1 MKSHFK
7 THILQS
13 GETLQSVAQHYG
25 LTPQELRQYHNTYC
39 VLADLIGY
47 EFAAHL
53 KTVLVPHEPLAVK
66 ATTLQ
71 LVAPR
76 FIDLKAIRKKINY
89 GVMFT
94 VTTGNEV
101 TTMHYEVSV
110 QCVDKQ
116 PSEYHLFEINRT
128 SKIFINNLETNTI
141 MNELAEKVS
150 ESLYPLVLVVNKN
163 GRWKEVYNSVE
174 IKKRWANH
182 KQKIVD
188 EYQGR
193 EIENYLAVFEQSI
206 DNKSSL
212 NESLQKDWFLN
223 AFFSG
228 IYMRYNEELTSECTV
243 DFPLLVNANPLR
255 YSINQTI
262 DTYLDESNNI
272 CLSRDGIL
280 KDDRCKAD
288 FENELSFS
296 NYDSQMGLELEKA
309 TGNFKATYFLN
320 PNNNTIKTM
329 LMECDVTLDVPK
341 KLEIVIAV
349 INDNEIQENRPIKMI
364 APAKKKSWFF

>member
-1 MKSHFK
+1 MESKHK
-7 THILQS
+7 IYTIQK
-13 GETLQSVAQHYG
+13 GDTLQSVAKQLN
-25 LTPQELRQYHNTYC
+25 LTPEEIRAYHNIYC
-39 VLADLIGY
+39 ELPDLIGY
-47 EFAAHL
+47 DFSNNL
-53 KTVLVPHEPLAVK
+53 KTLILSQTPREDKENVSKRSAPNFI
-66 ATTLQ
+66 Q
-71 LVAPR
+71 LKS
-76 FIDLKAIRKKINY
+76 ILKKINY

-94 VTTGNEV
+94 VTTGDEV

-116 PSEYHLFEINRT
+116 PSEHHLFEINRV
-128 SKIFINNLETNTI
+128 SKIFINHVEADTI
-141 MNELAEKVS
+141 INELAEKVS

-163 GRWKEVYNSVE
+163 GRWEEVYNTVE

-182 KQKIVD
+182 KQKIVA

-228 IYMRYNEELTSECTV
+228 IYMKHNEELTSESTV
-243 DFPLLVNANPLR
+243 DFPLLVNSNPLR

-262 DTYLDESNNI
+262 DKYLDESNNI

-296 NYDSQMGLELEKA
+296 NYDSQMGQELEKA
-309 TGNFKATYFLN
+309 TGNFKANYFLN

-329 LMECDVTLDVPK
+329 LMECDVKLDVPK

-349 INDNEIQENRPIKMI
+349 INDNEMQENRPIEMI

>member
-1 MKSHFK
+1 MESKHK
-7 THILQS
+7 IYTIQK
-13 GETLQSVAQHYG
+13 GDTLQSVAKQLN
-25 LTPQELRQYHNTYC
+25 LTTEEIRAYHNIYC
-39 VLADLIGY
+39 ELPDLIGY
-47 EFAAHL
+47 DFSNNL
-53 KTVLVPHEPLAVK
+53 KTLILSQTPIEDKENVSKRSAPNFI
-66 ATTLQ
+66 Q
-71 LVAPR
+71 LKS
-76 FIDLKAIRKKINY
+76 ILKKINY

-94 VTTGNEV
+94 VTTGDEV

-116 PSEYHLFEINRT
+116 PSEHHLFEINRA
-128 SKIFINNLETNTI
+128 SKIFINHVEADTI
-141 MNELAEKVS
+141 INELAEKVS

-163 GRWKEVYNSVE
+163 GRWEEVYNTAE

-182 KQKIVD
+182 KQKILD

-228 IYMRYNEELTSECTV
+228 IYMKHNEELTSESTV
-243 DFPLLVNANPLR
+243 DFPLLVNSNPLR

-262 DTYLDESNNI
+262 DKYLDESNNI

-309 TGNFKATYFLN
+309 TGNFKANYFLN

-329 LMECDVTLDVPK
+329 LMECDVKLDVPK

-349 INDNEIQENRPIKMI
+349 INDNEMQENRPIEMI